1 MPPVI
6 ILIGKWKMGLTLVV
20 GWVREGQNIIK
31 EGSQFMLSSLALLL
45 PLAGPSSAMT
55 LEFQVPS
62 ILI

>member
-6 ILIGKWKMGLTLVV
+6 IIIRKWKMGLTVEV
-20 GWVREGQNIIK
+20 GWIREGHDNIK

-55 LEFQVPS
+55 LEFQVLS
-62 ILI
+62 